1 MGSFLRDLRFAIR
14 MSAKSPAFTSVAVI
28 TLALGIG
35 ATVASFSLFEA
46 VQWNWMPYPNVGR
59 IVLLGEAEAKEP
71 TYWRDFSGQDYLAL
85 KQQSRSYSELAAY
98 DWSSNGTLLT
108 PSGPQVVSTPAV
120 TASLFSIVG
129 AQAQLGRLFASEEE
143 QSAKA
148 AVAVLTYDAWR
159 KYFAADPKVVG
170 TTVMLDGQSR
180 IVIGVLRED
189 FHWYDAEVFVPL
201 ATDGADFQNPD
212 RFVLDVIARLAP
224 GIGRQQASTE
234 LNGIITGLQPDE
246 PPDHRGYTGWLRPIT
261 ENAKY
266 YERRLYI
273 FLGAAFVVLLIAC
286 VNVANLLLAR
296 SVERQTEFA
305 VRSALGAGRG
315 ALVRQLL
322 SESLLLAMFGAG
334 LGVLIAD
341 WGLRALST
349 LTDPVSAGVLP
360 SNASLTM
367 DWRVLLFAIAVAVG
381 TAALFGAA
389 PGMLASRVDPDRW
402 LKSGTRSQTASRS
415 RMALRDVLVVCEVC
429 MALVLTTAGGL
440 FLRSLSN
447 LQHADLGFNPA
458 RLLTVHLVLSGPRY
472 EKPIAVRQ
480 FYDSLLEQARATP
493 GVEGA
498 SLANQLPMTSGWQIK
513 FTVVG
518 GAPAHPTNLRNRG
531 AMERDVSPDYFRFM
545 SIPILRGRGIGT
557 QDTPTSPR
565 VVVINE
571 NLARRYFGAADPLGH
586 ELMLDLKTNISR
598 NEKPFPAEIIGIA
611 HNVHEIG
618 VNEVDFDSVYLPF
631 AQHPEAEAY
640 LAVRTNAQPQE
651 MTRILR
657 KEVASLDPTQPV
669 YGLPTMQDRIRKSIS
684 GDRFNTALIAVLAGL
699 ALLLALLGIFAV
711 IAYTVSQR
719 VREIGIR
726 VALGATSGDVLGW
739 IVGRSGRLVIGGVA
753 AGVVTALAIGKLLGD
768 ALYLVPT
775 KHEGMLYGVTLHD
788 PVTLVA
794 AAVLLAITALAASYA
809 PARRATK
816 VDPMEVLRC
825 E

>member
-1 MGSFLRDLRFAIR
+1 MGSFLRDVRFAVR
-14 MSAKSPAFTSVAVI
+14 MCAKSPAFTAVAVI

-46 VQWNWMPYPNVGR
+46 VQWNWMPYPNVDR
-59 IVLLGEAEAKEP
+59 IVWLGEAEAKEP
-71 TYWRDFSGQDYLAL
+71 TYLRDFSGRDFLAL

-98 DWSSNGTLLT
+98 DWSGNGTLLT

-129 AQAQLGRLFASEEE
+129 AQAQFGRLFTPEEE
-143 QSAKA
+143 HSGKA
-148 AVAVLTYDAWR
+148 AVAVLTYDSWR
-159 KYFAADPKVVG
+159 KYFAGDPKVLG
-170 TTVMLDGQSR
+170 TTITLDGQQR
-180 IVIGVLRED
+180 AIVGVLHEG
-189 FHWYDAEVFVPL
+189 FHWWDAEVFVPL
-201 ATDGADFQNPD
+201 ASDSADFQNPD
-212 RFVLDVIARLAP
+212 RFLLDVIGRLAP
-224 GIGRQQASTE
+224 GVPRVQAGAE

-261 ENAKY
+261 DNAQY
-266 YERRLYI
+266 YKRRLYI
-273 FLGAAFVVLLIAC
+273 FLGAAFVVLMIAC

-322 SESLLLAMFGAG
+322 AESLLLAMFGAA
-334 LGVLIAD
+334 LGVLVAD
-341 WGLRALST
+341 WSLRALSAFA
-349 LTDPVSAGVLP
+349 DPVSANVLP
-360 SNASLTM
+360 KEAPLTM
-367 DWRVLLFAIAVAVG
+367 DWRVLSFAIAVAVG
-381 TAALFGAA
+381 TAVLFGAA
-389 PGMLASRVDPDRW
+389 PGMLASRVDPERW
-402 LKSGTRSQTASRS
+402 LKSGTRSQTANRS
-415 RMALRDVLVVCEVC
+415 RMALRDALVVCEVSL
-429 MALVLTTAGGL
+429 ALVLTTAGGL

-458 RLLTVHLVLSGPRY
+458 RLLTLHLVLSGHRY
-472 EKPIAVRQ
+472 DKPAAVRQ
-480 FYDSLLEQARATP
+480 FYDGLLEQARGTP
-493 GVEGA
+493 GVEGV
-498 SLANQLPMTSGWQIK
+498 SLANQLPMTSGWQVK

-531 AMERDVSPDYFRFM
+531 ALERVVSPDYFRFM
-545 SIPILRGRGIGT
+545 GIPILRGRGIEA
-557 QDTPTSPR
+557 QDTPTSPP
-565 VVVINE
+565 VLVISE
-571 NLARRYFGAADPLGH
+571 NLARRYFGTVDPLGH
-586 ELMLDLKTNISR
+586 ELMLDLKTNIHR
-598 NEKPFPAEIIGIA
+598 DERPFAAEIIGVA
-611 HNVHEIG
+611 RNVHEIG
-618 VNEVDFDSVYLPF
+618 INEVDFDSIYLPF

-640 LAVRTNAQPQE
+640 LAVRTNAPPQE
-651 MTRILR
+651 MTRLLR

-669 YGLPTMQDRIRKSIS
+669 HGLPTMQERIRKSIS
-684 GDRFNTALIAVLAGL
+684 GDRFNTAMIAMLAGL

-726 VALGATSGDVLGW
+726 VALGATSGDVLAW
-739 IVGRSGRLVIGGVA
+739 IVGRSGRLVMGGVA
-753 AGVVTALAIGKLLGD
+753 AGIGTALAIGKLLGD

-788 PVTLVA
+788 PMTLIA
-794 AAVLLAITALAASYA
+794 AAVLLGITAVAASYA

-816 VDPMEVLRC
+816 VDPMEALRC